1 MRRLMLT
8 SAVLLALVVPA
19 TASALH
25 AGPGDGWLVL
35 RNGDNGDGIGSDARP
50 YDARPVVTLVIS
62 GFVIGHVGN
71 EGRIAIYDLNAADQN
86 SPEVTGA
93 SRVRDLSLPKG
104 GDGTMWKGTNFRFR
118 AVDGTFK
125 VVIWGSGIYLFA
137 GGQGTVTLTGSTE
150 TPSSDGKFSLNG
162 GAFVSVPVGAQKTI
176 GTVTSAG

>member
-1 MRRLMLT
+1 MRRLVVT
-8 SAVLLALVVPA
+8 FATLLALVVPA

-25 AGPGDGWLVL
+25 AAPGDGWLVV
-35 RNGDNGDGIGSDARP
+35 RNGDNSDGIGSDAKP
-50 YDARPVVTLVIS
+50 YDTRPVVTLVIT

-104 GDGTMWKGTNFRFR
+104 GDGTMWKGANFRFR

-137 GGQGTVTLTGSTE
+137 GGQGSVTLTGSTD
-150 TPSSDGKFSLNG
+150 TPNSDGKFSLNG
-162 GAFVSVPVGAQKTI
+162 GGWFSIPVTAQKTI
-176 GTVTSAG
+176 GTTTAG